1 MTFGCFYSGICDL
14 PSMNAVLR
22 TWSPYSIRVLIISS
36 SIPIS
41 AQVPIQNLPNPTLDD
56 DGSMLCRFL
65 GHAVRLLIA
74 LCCIAQGAQAEAGAT
89 DARPTGRA
97 SLRSLVDD
105 KISWGNTVRGPVC
118 GVYAACSAI
127 QALGGNVSPR
137 SLINERYVGACDG
150 TTQAELVAAIEDS
163 GYAAFPVDALS
174 SCDLFVSD
182 LPFIALVRPTCVS
195 RKYSHWIT
203 VQATKDGT
211 FRVSDSGLDPYTLK
225 PAELMSVWSGAG
237 VFVGRTGGASPLVNV
252 YLLRAAMLL
261 AGVVAVCVMHAAWS
275 RNPERSRLSGYCR
288 IAVVGLGACGAAA
301 VMFGDIANMHH
312 GLDCA
317 AAAYHKAG
325 IPSVLEEGVDKSRNG
340 EALLIDARHESD
352 FAHDA
357 IAEAVNIPV
366 YATEKNAAKC
376 LARIPKG
383 TPLYVYCQSA
393 SCDFDDTVGQLL
405 AAIGFQKVY
414 VCSDG
419 FFEYRKVNQDGRSH

>member
-1 MTFGCFYSGICDL
+1 M
-14 PSMNAVLR
+14 
-22 TWSPYSIRVLIISS
+22 
-36 SIPIS
+36 
-41 AQVPIQNLPNPTLDD
+41 
-56 DGSMLCRFL
+56 
-65 GHAVRLLIA
+65 
-74 LCCIAQGAQAEAGAT
+74 
-89 DARPTGRA
+89 
-97 SLRSLVDD
+97 
-105 KISWGNTVRGPVC
+105 
-118 GVYAACSAI
+118 
-127 QALGGNVSPR
+127 
-137 SLINERYVGACDG
+137 
-150 TTQAELVAAIEDS
+150 
-163 GYAAFPVDALS
+163 
-174 SCDLFVSD
+174 
-182 LPFIALVRPTCVS
+182 
-195 RKYSHWIT
+195 
-203 VQATKDGT
+203 
-211 FRVSDSGLDPYTLK
+211 SDSGLDPYTLK

-261 AGVVAVCVMHAAWS
+261 AGEVAVCVMHAAWS

-357 IAEAVNIPV
+357 IAGAVNIPV

-405 AAIGFQKVY
+405 AAIGFHHVY
-414 VCSDG
+414 VCSNG
-419 FFEYRKVNQDGRSH
+419 YFEYRKANQDGRLH